1 MNNNSFRINN
11 NLKSFQLDKEF
22 MYYLHTLKEV
32 IRSNFFEFIGL
43 WKWTLQQLNTR
54 ISQKDFNEP
63 YDLFESVLDFFAS
76 THPTI
81 SMCIYQHQPFD
92 NSLVLYQGDHHT
104 YPKKIFLN
112 DLSDKEYHN
121 ERQAINRQDILM
133 TNIRGRGVG
142 SKAAICIHGF
152 ILCFYMKERY
162 FEKHIRT
169 LNAIFTIWFA
179 DLIKAKLNVLES
191 KYQDP
196 RTGLHNSKYIS
207 DAGEKRPYSI
217 IKIDIND
224 FKMVNDTYGHTEWD
238 IVLEQLWVILK
249 TSLWINDKACRDWW
263 DEFLLL
269 IDSPEVY
276 IIEKIMARINKSLE
290 MLNEKRAFPI
300 HVSMG
305 YGAYEEGKPLIDRIN
320 MADEQMYKQKSENSQ
335 IYRLARKIASIKD
348 PWIFNELLVQIV
360 KNASSSAIL
369 KQICDVVQ
377 VTKNKS

>member
-1 MNNNSFRINN
+1 MNKNSFRINN

-22 MYYLHTLKEV
+22 MFYLHTFKET
-32 IRSNFFEFIGL
+32 IRANFFEFIWL
-43 WKWTLQQLNTR
+43 WKWTLLQLSWM

-63 YDLFESVLDFFAS
+63 YELFESVLDFFAT

-81 SMCIYQHQPFD
+81 SICIYQHQPFD

-112 DLSDKEYHN
+112 DLHEAEYHN
-121 ERQAINRQDILM
+121 ERQTIIKEDILM
-133 TNIRGRGVG
+133 TNIRGQGIW
-142 SKAAICIHGF
+142 SKAAICIHWF

-169 LNAIFTIWFA
+169 LNTIFTIWFA

-224 FKMVNDTYGHTEWD
+224 FKMVNDTYWHTEWD
-238 IVLEQLWVILK
+238 IVLEQLWLILK
-249 TSLWINDKACRDWW
+249 TSLWISDKACRDWW

-269 IDSPEVY
+269 IDSPEAY
-276 IIEKIMARINKSLE
+276 ILEKIVARINKSLE
-290 MLNEKRAFPI
+290 ALNEKRAFPI

-305 YGAYEEGKPLIDRIN
+305 YSIFDGSKSFIDRIN
-320 MADEQMYKQKSENSQ
+320 EADDHMYKQKNENSQ

-348 PWIFNELLVQIV
+348 PSIFNELLIQIV

-369 KQICDVVQ
+369 QQIYDVVQ
-377 VTKNKS
+377 LTKNK